1 MKKNIALKIR
11 IYPNK
16 GQRIMI
22 DKNIG
27 CVRYMYNHLL
37 AMYNETKKIASY
49 KEVYN
54 DDNKFLLESDTSSYS
69 NEQVKLKSA
78 IKNHYNNPSHFG
90 SPTYKSKHNKKQ
102 SYTTSVTNNNSRVL
116 DNKHIRI
123 PKVGVINAKVHRLF
137 GSNYK
142 LKSVTISKEVDY
154 KYYASLLY
162 EYEKELIENQN
173 DSLFTHVLGI
183 DYSQDKL
190 GVLSTGEYLEYPKY
204 LLKSMDNLKEL
215 QKKLSRCIL
224 HSNNWYKRKL
234 ELARI
239 HIKIRNQRKDYL
251 NKLAKNMSLR
261 FDVIVIEDLDLQEM
275 SKNHHLGKKIYDNS
289 YGMFINKL
297 GYKLEQSNKTLLKVD
312 RYFPSSKLCSKCG
325 NMKNDLKLSDRTYTC
340 NCGNIIDRDYNASL
354 NIAMEGIKILAEQ
367 AIAINI

>member
-16 GQRIMI
+16 YQRIML

-27 CVRYMYNHLL
+27 CARYMYNHLL
-37 AMYNETKKIASY
+37 TIYNETKKIVSY
-49 KEVYN
+49 KEIYN
-54 DDNKFLLESDTSSYS
+54 EDNKFLLESDTSTYS
-69 NEQVKLKSA
+69 NEQMKLKSA

-90 SPTYKSKHNKKQ
+90 KPTYKSKHNKKQ
-102 SYTTSVTNNNSRVL
+102 SYTTSVTNNNSRVI

-123 PKVGVINAKVHRLF
+123 PKVGILKAKVHRQF

-162 EYEKELIENQN
+162 EYEEELVENQN
-173 DSLFTHVLGI
+173 EPLFTHVVGI

-190 GVLSTGEYLEYPKY
+190 GVLSNQEYLEYPKY

-224 HSNNWYKRKL
+224 YSNNWHKRKL
-234 ELARI
+234 ELAKV
-239 HIKIRNQRKDYL
+239 HIKIRNQRKDFI
-251 NKLAKNMSLR
+251 NKLAKSMSDR
-261 FDVIVIEDLDLQEM
+261 FDIIVIEDLDLQKM
-275 SKNHHLGKKIYDNS
+275 SKNHYLGKKIYDNS

-297 GYKLEQSNKTLLKVD
+297 GYKLEQKNKILLKVD
-312 RYFPSSKLCSKCG
+312 RYFPSSKLCSNCG
-325 NMKNDLKLSDRTYTC
+325 RINENLQLSDRTYKC
-340 NCGNIIDRDYNASL
+340 KCGNLIDRDYNASI

-367 AIAINI
+367 AITI